1 VLNLKD
7 LCYFFNKKLLDMENE
22 NLKNEE
28 IKKDNK
34 ANEHA
39 DAAVK
44 PDPETLGKTDPQEEM
59 EGPVSSLMQKG
70 SKVMETKEDKENAS
84 KRHNDNM

>member
-1 VLNLKD
+1 
-7 LCYFFNKKLLDMENE
+7 MENE

-44 PDPETLGKTDPQEEM
+44 PDPETLGKTDPRKKWR
-59 EGPVSSLMQKG
+59 GLFL
-70 SKVMETKEDKENAS
+70 
-84 KRHNDNM
+84 H